1 MEKKFPSVF
10 NLVDEDAAARKYY
23 NSLPPQVRAGIESK
37 AKSISSYDDLKNAAE
52 MFMKKS

>member
-1 MEKKFPSVF
+1 MEKKFPSVY

-23 NSLPPQVRAGIESK
+23 NSLPPQVRAGLENK

-52 MFMKKS
+52 MLMKKS